1 MQLSS
6 KGKGT
11 SSQMWMSS
19 NFGQDAILELDWVQT
34 VGRFYKSKPAVE
46 TVLKPTKSYIN
57 NIPEKVSSTRQNFFP
72 NFLSH
77 RHQRNVAGLFSKPK
91 NYLPPFTPLFRRG
104 VVSSKVSNPKC
115 SNEKNS
121 VKETTSSSCPMFTQ
135 KPNDNRPY
143 LNVNILGQ
151 NFLALIDSGSC
162 SSILGSAGL
171 CYLDKWNVPLKS
183 DNSLQ
188 VSTADGSVQTCIGY
202 LDLPVRGRGLFEFCR
217 MPFGLSCSPQTMC
230 RLMDKVILSC
240 SSQTMCRLMDKVICP
255 SLEPYVFYY
264 LDDIIVCTPNF
275 ETHLIVLRKDFERLQ
290 HADFETH
297 LIVLRKVFERLQ
309 HAKLTVN
316 YEKCHFCR
324 PSLKFLGFIVDQ
336 EGLRTDPDKVSAIV
350 DYPTPKTTTQIKR
363 LIGLVGYYR
372 RFLKNF
378 SALSSPITDLL
389 RGRKKGQPIT
399 WTPEADKAFQEI
411 KTALTTAPVLA
422 SPDFPQPFLINC
434 DASDIGVGAVLY
446 QAADGIEHPV
456 AYASKNLNAAQR
468 KYSTTEKE
476 LLAVIFAVEKFRSY
490 VEGTRFTVITD
501 HASLVWLHNL
511 SNPTGRLAR
520 WGIRLSQ
527 FDFAIQHRKGSLNVV
542 ADALSRTN
550 NEVAVLDLSSLKTD
564 RWYRDMVA
572 KVKENPEKF
581 PSFRVENNYLYKHIL
596 SRNPLGGNLSDWKI
610 VVPTPHRGEIL
621 HKYHDAETA
630 AHLGVSKT
638 SALKIIIFISIF

>member
-1 MQLSS
+1 M
-6 KGKGT
+6 
-11 SSQMWMSS
+11 
-19 NFGQDAILELDWVQT
+19 
-34 VGRFYKSKPAVE
+34 
-46 TVLKPTKSYIN
+46 
-57 NIPEKVSSTRQNFFP
+57 
-72 NFLSH
+72 H
-77 RHQRNVAGLFSKPK
+77 
-91 NYLPPFTPLFRRG
+91 
-104 VVSSKVSNPKC
+104 
-115 SNEKNS
+115 
-121 VKETTSSSCPMFTQ
+121 
-135 KPNDNRPY
+135 
-143 LNVNILGQ
+143 
-151 NFLALIDSGSC
+151 
-162 SSILGSAGL
+162 
-171 CYLDKWNVPLKS
+171 
-183 DNSLQ
+183 
-188 VSTADGSVQTCIGY
+188 
-202 LDLPVRGRGLFEFCR
+202 
-217 MPFGLSCSPQTMC
+217 
-230 RLMDKVILSC
+230 
-240 SSQTMCRLMDKVICP
+240 VIC
-255 SLEPYVFYY
+255 
-264 LDDIIVCTPNF
+264 
-275 ETHLIVLRKDFERLQ
+275 Q
-290 HADFETH
+290 
-297 LIVLRKVFERLQ
+297 
-309 HAKLTVN
+309 
-316 YEKCHFCR
+316 
-324 PSLKFLGFIVDQ
+324 
-336 EGLRTDPDKVSAIV
+336 VSAIV

-372 RFLKNF
+372 RFLKTF

-389 RGRKKGQPIT
+389 RGRKKGQPII

-422 SPDFPQPFLINC
+422 SPDFSQPFLINC
-434 DASDIGVGAVLY
+434 DASDTGVGAVLY

-490 VEGTRFTVITD
+490 VED

-520 WGIRLSQ
+520 WAIRLSQ

-550 NEVAVLDLSSLKTD
+550 NEVAVLDLSRLKTD

-581 PSFRVENNYLYKHIL
+581 PSFRVENNYLYKHILRVENNYLYKHIL

-638 SALKIIIFISIF
+638 FNRIFELYYWPRMRQDIYKYVKKCKICASCKSSNLPKAGLMGSYKNINFPFQLISADLLGPYPRSQNGNQYLLVVVDWFTKYCLVHPLAKATSKAITKFLENQVFLVYGVPQIFVCDNGPQFRSSEFQNLMKEYKVQKVWYNARYHPQINATERQNRVIVTAIRSYVGQNHRTWDKSIPKLMQQKDKTVLL